1 MKAPWNFLRYL
12 PLAQR
17 VLARGRLP
25 AVLIAVTRKRAS
37 RGGLV
42 KSLRDDLSVLQAL
55 CVAWWRGEYRAVSKQ
70 ALVAAVAGL
79 LYFLSPLDAI
89 PDWIPGLGFLDDLAV
104 LTWVMRK
111 WSGELDAFRAW
122 RASQSANVQAD
133 LERLPEL
140 SEPMAEDGSGPVNRS
155 N

>member
-1 MKAPWNFLRYL
+1 MKAPWNFLRYF

-25 AVLIAVTRKRAS
+25 AVLIAVTRKRAG

-79 LYFLSPLDAI
+79 LYFLSPIDAI
-89 PDWIPGLGFLDDLAV
+89 PDWIPGLGFIDDLAI
-104 LTWVMRK
+104 LTWVMSK
-111 WSGELDAFRAW
+111 WSAELDAFRAW
-122 RASQSANVQAD
+122 RASQSADVQAD

-140 SEPMAEDGSGPVNRS
+140 SEPMAADPRPGQPGTR
-155 N
+155 